1 MVRDRTHDRNNHM
14 QIFLSIQERC
24 EQLVEIHGSQRKAA
38 KAVGISAPLFS
49 YLRRGIH
56 EYAKDETLAKL
67 GIRRIYVLDE

>member
-1 MVRDRTHDRNNHM
+1 MVRGRTHDWNIHM

-24 EQLVEIHGSQRKAA
+24 EQLIRIHGSQRKAA
-38 KAVGISAPLFS
+38 KAVGISPPLFS